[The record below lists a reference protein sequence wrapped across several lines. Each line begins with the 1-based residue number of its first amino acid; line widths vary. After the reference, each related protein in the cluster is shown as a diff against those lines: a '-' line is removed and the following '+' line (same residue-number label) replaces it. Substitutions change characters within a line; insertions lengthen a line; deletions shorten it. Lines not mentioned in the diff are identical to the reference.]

1 MKRLTRAA
9 TTSVLT
15 TLLVISGTALAA
27 AQPTQPSTER
37 PTAATAA
44 APAAGQD
51 AKPGMYKRYLLSNTY
66 EGSWYED
73 GAKGIVKNFSQ
84 KRITVRDTIYDQK
97 VDIWPGQAVVF
108 YGDQTLSKFGD
119 VVEGHGLW
127 LEIAP
132 YDNPSDH
139 SEFRLSDPTFG
150 RPDTVFMGP
159 QRRVIN
165 ERESWREGESHHELT
180 STHRYWIKR
189 ENDSWREKYDT
200 WNSSDWAAFSIHV
213 DQI

>member
-1 MKRLTRAA
+1 MKRLTRTASA
-9 TTSVLT
+9 SALT
-15 TLLVISGTALAA
+15 ALLVITGTPAVMAE
-27 AQPTQPSTER
+27 TTSPSNDR
-37 PTAATAA
+37 VSAPTAPTTDHAA
-44 APAAGQD
+44 
-51 AKPGMYKRYLLSNTY
+51 PGMYKRYLLANTY

-84 KRITVRDTIYDQK
+84 KRIIVRDTINDQK

-159 QRRVIN
+159 QRRVVN
-165 ERESWREGESHHELT
+165 ERESWREGDSHHELT
-180 STHRYWIKR
+180 PTHQYWIKR
-189 ENDSWREKYDT
+189 ESDSWREKYDT

-213 DQI
+213 DRI